1 MSDTS
6 GQRSTGRSERGRPKA
21 PRGLDRS
28 LNAAILD
35 AALAGVAESG
45 YDALTMDAIAARAG
59 VGKAAI
65 YRRWSS
71 KPEVIAAAIAHW
83 RRGHG
88 PAEAPDT
95 GSLRG
100 DLEAL
105 ISAVPDYS
113 PGELTTIG
121 VILGVATAATR
132 DPLLAAALEDFVL
145 STPREILRTV
155 LRRAIARGEIAA
167 GRDLSLVPDVAL
179 GLNLLRMVS
188 GRPIDRLFVRRVL
201 EDVVLPLATAPSRDG
216 S

>member
-1 MSDTS
+1 
-6 GQRSTGRSERGRPKA
+6 
-21 PRGLDRS
+21 
-28 LNAAILD
+28 
-35 AALAGVAESG
+35 VAESG

-88 PAEAPDT
+88 PGEAPDT

-100 DLEAL
+100 DVEAL
-105 ISAVPDYS
+105 IAAVPDYS

-145 STPREILRTV
+145 STPRQILRTV
-155 LRRAIARGEIAA
+155 LSRAVARGEVAA
-167 GRDLSLVPDVAL
+167 GRDLTLVPDVAL

-188 GRPIDRLFVRRVL
+188 GRPIDRLYVRRVL
-201 EDVVLPLATAPSRDG
+201 EDVVLPLATAPSRDD